1 MKPVLLAAVIFSLT
15 MLACH
20 KKAASPPLPATAY
33 FWKLARC
40 EFDGPVKLVYLPPAD
55 SITRFDLLGNNQY
68 LIYTQNRPQDKLLS
82 QGNYTVER
90 IAHPNMGP
98 EIIYPDSVIKLNV
111 SPVLTADSSWRLPIE
126 GAFRVFHADSMVIST
141 YPIPPSGLST
151 FTFVRVMTLPD

>member
-1 MKPVLLAAVIFSLT
+1 MKPVLLAVVLSSLA

-20 KKAASPPLPATAY
+20 KKAASPPLPGSAY

-40 EFDGPVKLVYLPPAD
+40 EFDGPVKLVYLPPVD

-68 LIYTQNRPQDKLLS
+68 LIYTQNRTPDKLLS

-90 IAHPNMGP
+90 ITHLNMPP
-98 EIIYPDSVIKLNV
+98 EIIYPDSVIKFDV
-111 SPVLTADSSWRLPIE
+111 SPVLTADSSWRLPQE
-126 GAFRVFHADSMVIST
+126 GAFRLFHADSMVIST

-151 FTFVRVMTLPD
+151 FSFIRVKTLPD